1 MKDDAIFPTLVCV
14 LMIVFGS
21 VIGWLFAHEVVAN
34 ECRKLEGFYV
44 GNTTFACKAKET
56 K

>member
-1 MKDDAIFPTLVCV
+1 MKDDAIFTTLVCV
-14 LMIVFGS
+14 LMIVFGF
-21 VIGWLFAHEVVAN
+21 VIGWLFAYAVVAI

-44 GNTTFACKAKET
+44 GNTTFVCHAKET